1 MPRVVPAVPLA
12 LVAALT
18 LALVADASAA
28 KRPNY
33 ASAATKAATG
43 LSKAKSDGAAR
54 RELVAIFR
62 GLNVTVLG
70 AKGKRRQVLVRGFSR
85 SPRDLF
91 MTDPQIAALA
101 GLARAD
107 TSASMSKFAYGLTQL
122 AGSPVSADQAARA
135 VRDWIAAARKQAK
148 KKPSDRSVFLPVV
161 VDRLAKLRGVDL
173 AKADATTALGGIETY
188 LLEIGLAPAKPA
200 KPSKGRVLPGI
211 RSALSCSELNSGSGF
226 GSWLARSFARA
237 LVAVI
242 DRVLPTGITTRG
254 LAQAAVA
261 LGTDV
266 TPTADSEPR
275 AGRPIHWQHFD
286 EPVPTVARFK
296 LEFVNRLPVPQAL
309 SDCLELAGID
319 VPPQGGRRSDVP
331 VIWWLDDGTAST
343 PEMTGQ
349 TLRMQGRWEHEG
361 PSSALSGIADLVSG
375 LTNGRL
381 LGSSA
386 SDSSGVATMR
396 LTPRTEPGP
405 YRGDPDR
412 IKGELLAIPLTAG
425 TDSGVQ
431 QIANVFSAVARNVT
445 FKVDIEHHVKVGWR
459 FAQRAVATY
468 TTPCDGE
475 DCPRDWHVELDP
487 VRCAPAPAVESAVDP
502 GFPRADPVGPAGNWT
517 TPPFG
522 SLLTVDG
529 AGRQHNPLFVVP
541 DQVGASQGIGTTQR
555 GTASGP
561 EGSIHMFR
569 READTRDAAH
579 ITLEHWNDHDND
591 SDTPFQRITQQ
602 SVDLVPIARATDLP
616 AAYYCDPFEQLEE
629 LP

>member
-1 MPRVVPAVPLA
+1 MLA
-12 LVAALT
+12 LA
-18 LALVADASAA
+18 ADASAA

-54 RELVAIFR
+54 RELIAIFR

-70 AKGKRRQVLVRGFSR
+70 AKGKRREVLVRGFSR

-101 GLARAD
+101 RLARAD
-107 TSASMSKFAYGLTQL
+107 TSASMSTFAYALTQL
-122 AGSPVSADQAARA
+122 AGSPVTAAQAAEA
-135 VRDWIAAARKQAK
+135 VREWIAAARKQAK
-148 KKPSDRSVFLPVV
+148 KKPSDRSVFLPVA

-173 AKADATTALGGIETY
+173 GKADATTRLGGIETY
-188 LLEIGLAPAKPA
+188 LIEIGLAPAKPA
-200 KPSKGRVLPGI
+200 KAGKQRVLPPI

-237 LVAVI
+237 LVAVL

-275 AGRPIHWQHFD
+275 EGRPIHWQHFD

-319 VPPQGGRRSDVP
+319 VPPQGGRRPDVP
-331 VIWWLDDGTAST
+331 VIWWLDDGTPST

-349 TLRMQGRWEHEG
+349 TLRMQGRWQHEG
-361 PSSALSGIADLVSG
+361 PASALSGIADLVSG

-396 LTPRTEPGP
+396 FTPRAEPGP

-445 FKVDIEHHVKVGWR
+445 FKVDVEHHVKVGWR
-459 FAQRAVATY
+459 FPQRAVADY
-468 TTPCDGE
+468 TTACEGE
-475 DCPRDWHVELDP
+475 GCPRSWHVEFDP
-487 VRCAPAPAVESAVDP
+487 VRCAPVGPAEGGVDP
-502 GFPRADPVGPAGNWT
+502 GFSRTDPIGPAGNWT
-517 TPPFG
+517 TPPFA
-522 SLLTVDG
+522 SMLAVDG
-529 AGRQHNPLFVVP
+529 SGAPHNPEFVVP
-541 DQVGASQGIGTTQR
+541 SAVGDSLGIGSTHR
-555 GTASGP
+555 GTKSGP
-561 EGSIHMFR
+561 EGSIHVFR

-579 ITLEHWNDHDND
+579 IAIEHWNDHDGE

-602 SVDLVPIARATDLP
+602 AMDIVPIARAADLP
-616 AAYYCDPFEQLEE
+616 AAYICDPFEQLEE
-629 LP
+629 LPEGR